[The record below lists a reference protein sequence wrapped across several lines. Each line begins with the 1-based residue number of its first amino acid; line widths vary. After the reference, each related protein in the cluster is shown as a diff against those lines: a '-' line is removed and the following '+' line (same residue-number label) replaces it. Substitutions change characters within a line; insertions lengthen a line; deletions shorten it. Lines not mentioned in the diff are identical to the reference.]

1 MLDESIRKKM
11 LEQPVRELMTKQVIT
26 LEPYDNLLRAQNE
39 MSRYRIKKI
48 VIVNSSG
55 RIARKSPVGILTVKD
70 MMKFLL
76 NDKTDRSL
84 YEMKISEAMTIHLV
98 TAEEDETVVNCAR
111 ILKED
116 NCNISSLVIVR
127 KAEGFSKEMPSSNAS
142 LLSGIVTSTDLSRF
156 YSENC
161 VGLSLVNEYMSR
173 PVITISIDNKIPSA
187 AQLMVDKNISQL
199 VVTSNDTAKSIVGIL
214 SERDISSVT
223 LAFKSKR
230 QRSVSEYIGTIFATS
245 KQKFEAFSEPSL
257 VSIGDIFTP
266 DPTTIEKDADL
277 AIAAKILT
285 NHRVSALP
293 VVDSLEDETKRNQPI
308 GIISKTDVV
317 QALSRI

>member
-11 LEQPVRELMTKQVIT
+11 LEQPVSELMTKQVIT

-84 YEMKISEAMTIHLV
+84 YEMKISEAMTTHLV
-98 TAEEDETVVNCAR
+98 TAEEDETVANCAR
-111 ILKED
+111 ILKD

-266 DPTTIEKDADL
+266 DPTTIEKDVDL